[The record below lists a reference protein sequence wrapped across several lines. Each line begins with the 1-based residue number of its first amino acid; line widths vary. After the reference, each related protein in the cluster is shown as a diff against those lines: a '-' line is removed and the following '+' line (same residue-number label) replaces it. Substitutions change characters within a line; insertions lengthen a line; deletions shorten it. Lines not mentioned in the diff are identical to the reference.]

1 MKSSREHLI
10 ADEIIQRMN
19 SRLVRSYARD
29 LEGIIQFEFMDE
41 HSFGF
46 YLMTSEGTFE
56 VKRGRHAQPHLRIT
70 LAATDYQEI
79 LSGHVTQLYAS
90 GRLKLEGNLGLGLS
104 LARMLSARAATDWFP
119 DRQRIEEISAR
130 SAPLERI
137 ERRDMPPLEVFLREY
152 ARACRPV
159 ILVDVVRTWD
169 VGALSPEQL
178 KARFGA
184 LRVVPRIGDYVAAAF
199 TSHHTYAQLSLAEYL
214 DMIQAPRVGDA
225 PPPYLGNNAVPDG
238 LLGSIQYPPFFVPET
253 CGRPNMWLGPAGT
266 ITPLHRDLVDNALAQ
281 VFGRKQLLLYP
292 PEQSRFLYTW
302 SNSKLLDG
310 AKVDPDHPDPRQYP
324 LFEQARG
331 LECTLEPGE
340 LLFIPAG
347 WFHKVRSL
355 SLSLSISFFKL
366 YEPPTSMI

>member
-1 MKSSREHLI
+1 MT
-10 ADEIIQRMN
+10 ADEIIHLMS

-29 LEGIIQFEFMDE
+29 LEGVIQFEFTDE

-46 YLMTSEGTFE
+46 YLMTSGETFE
-56 VKRGRHAQPHLRIT
+56 VRRGRHAQPHLRIT
-70 LAATDYQEI
+70 LATTDYLEV
-79 LSGHVTQLYAS
+79 LSGNVTQLYAS
-90 GRLKLEGNLGLGLS
+90 GRLKIEGNLGLGLS
-104 LARMLSARAATDWFP
+104 LARMLSSQSSADWFP

-130 SAPLERI
+130 SAPLERL
-137 ERRDMPPLEVFLREY
+137 ERRDMPPLEVFLQEY

-159 ILVDVVRTWD
+159 ILVDVVKTWD
-169 VGALSPEQL
+169 VRALSPEQL
-178 KARFGA
+178 KARFGS
-184 LRVVPRIGDYVAAAF
+184 LRVVPRVGDYVAAAF

-214 DMIQAPRVGDA
+214 DMIQAPLAGEG

-238 LLGSIQYPPFFVPET
+238 MLGSIQYPPFFVPET

-281 VFGRKQLLLYP
+281 VFGSKQLILFP

-310 AKVDPDHPDPRQYP
+310 AKVDPEHPDLEQYP

-331 LECTLEPGE
+331 LECTLESGE

-347 WFHKVRSL
+347 WFHKVRAL

-366 YEPPTSMI
+366 YEPPASMI